1 MTVIKHEMY
10 SNERLTSICY
20 QWLKRGN
27 LDDAIIYEFDDITQ
41 EELDEYKD
49 YILSNSLQIKKI
61 KIKLEK
67 EHGADHFLPSKE
79 EFAFKILKDIET
91 ITKENVK
98 MDLLH
103 LYTDVTG
110 IKTEKAKRE
119 EKKIEGRISVIAL
132 PSLENH
138 VDFETALQQQQDNL
152 NKKIGEIDV

>member
-1 MTVIKHEMY
+1 MTVIKHERY
-10 SNERLTSICY
+10 NEEKLTSVCY

-41 EELDEYKD
+41 EELDEYKT
-49 YILSNSLQIKKI
+49 YIYDNNLKIKKI

-67 EHGADHFLPSKE
+67 EYGADHFLPSKE

-91 ITKENVK
+91 VNKENVK
-98 MDLLH
+98 LDLLH

-119 EKKIEGRISVIAL
+119 EKKVEGRISVIEL
-132 PSLENH
+132 PSIGAGF
-138 VDFETALQQQQDNL
+138 DFEAELQKQQDDL
-152 NKKIGEIDV
+152 NKKIGELDV

>member
-1 MTVIKHEMY
+1 MTVLKYEKY
-10 SNERLTSICY
+10 SEEKLTAICY

-41 EELDEYKD
+41 EELDEFKD
-49 YILSNSLQIKKI
+49 YILSNSLQIRKI

-67 EHGADHFLPSKE
+67 EHGADHFLPSKD

-91 ITKENVK
+91 VTGERVK

-119 EKKIEGRISVIAL
+119 EKKVEGRISVIEL
-132 PSLENH
+132 PSIGAGF
-138 VDFETALQQQQDNL
+138 DFDTELQTNQDEL
-152 NKKIGEIDV
+152 VKKIGALDV